1 MEYLVSKLSG
11 LIGDKRA
18 VTALEYA
25 MIASLD
31 RRRLRHDPHK
41 PGHQGKPDL
50 QFDQFGS
57 VSLTH
62 GEHRDDQRGDGLHA
76 GLSRLCRSLEEQSE

>member
-25 MIASLD
+25 MIASLVAVACVTI
-31 RRRLRHDPHK
+31 LTNLGTK
-41 PGHQGKPDL
+41 
-50 QFDQFGS
+50 
-57 VSLTH
+57 VSQTFSSISSAL
-62 GEHRDDQRGDGLHA
+62 
-76 GLSRLCRSLEEQSE
+76 